1 MVRGHVGEPVFR
13 SRVAQLAEQR
23 LDKAQVDGSF
33 PYARTRSSRCGAV
46 GSARASGAWGR
57 RFDACHRDQSDVR
70 LGVAVAQRQSRG
82 LWTCWCRFDSGRS
95 PPSALAIERVA
106 NSSGRAPGSYPGWSE
121 FEPLVKRHPEL
132 TPSWRNRQTH
142 RSQKPAPTG
151 MSVRLGPRGPRQ
163 SGSSTSEQR
172 PHQAKAGGSSPPR
185 TTGDSVSPVDATP
198 RRAQLSARSWKVE
211 YPPGVATALS
221 AFQRRQRWRR
231 PTTLPPPSVTRASL
245 RSAALPARASAPT
258 RRPAVQVRL
267 TSVSLRHPRAH
278 ALREYL
284 TSLRR
289 FIVAA
294 TRSRRGC
301 IPHRVQGRAARAAR
315 GRLAQPRRASESPRA
330 FDPPALHQSAHAG
343 VAQGQSSRLLTGRT
357 GFDTLRPHEIHGV

>member
-1 MVRGHVGEPVFR
+1 MSALRQRGAGDASPPRAGRCCTAHAAAAAA
-13 SRVAQLAEQR
+13 SREGR
-23 LDKAQVDGSF
+23 
-33 PYARTRSSRCGAV
+33 
-46 GSARASGAWGR
+46 SARGTPAGASG
-57 RFDACHRDQSDVR
+57 
-70 LGVAVAQRQSRG
+70 
-82 LWTCWCRFDSGRS
+82 
-95 PPSALAIERVA
+95 
-106 NSSGRAPGSYPGWSE
+106 GRAAGAPASAAGSVNEEASRTLRAMSLRLAPFLE
-121 FEPLVKRHPEL
+121 RM
-132 TPSWRNRQTH
+132 WRNRQTH

-185 TTGDSVSPVDATP
+185 TTRNSVSPVDATP

-211 YPPGVATALS
+211 YRPGAANAPS

-231 PTTLPPPSVTRASL
+231 PTSRPPPSVTRASL
-245 RSAALPARASAPT
+245 RSAARAAGESAPT

-267 TSVSLRHPRAH
+267 TCFAQASARSR
-278 ALREYL
+278 LREYL
-284 TSLRR
+284 TSFRG

-301 IPHRVQGRAARAAR
+301 VPHRVQGRAARAAR
-315 GRLAQPRRASESPRA
+315 DRLAQPKPAGESPRA

-357 GFDTLRPHEIHGV
+357 GFDTLRPHTRSMGCSREASDRRL

>member
-1 MVRGHVGEPVFR
+1 MVRGHVEEPVFR

-57 RFDACHRDQSDVR
+57 RFEACHRDQSDVR

-106 NSSGRAPGSYPGWSE
+106 NSSGRAPGSYPGWSG

-185 TTGDSVSPVDATP
+185 TTRNSVSPVDATP
-198 RRAQLSARSWKVE
+198 RRALLSARSWRVE
-211 YPPGVATALS
+211 SPPGVATAPS
-221 AFQRRQRWRR
+221 AFQRRQLWRQ
-231 PTTLPPPSVTRASL
+231 PTTLPQPSVPTHAAL
-245 RSAALPARASAPT
+245 RSAARAAGESAPT

-267 TSVSLRHPRAH
+267 TCFAQASA
-278 ALREYL
+278 
-284 TSLRR
+284 
-289 FIVAA
+289 
-294 TRSRRGC
+294 RSRA
-301 IPHRVQGRAARAAR
+301 P
-315 GRLAQPRRASESPRA
+315 
-330 FDPPALHQSAHAG
+330 
-343 VAQGQSSRLLTGRT
+343 
-357 GFDTLRPHEIHGV
+357 